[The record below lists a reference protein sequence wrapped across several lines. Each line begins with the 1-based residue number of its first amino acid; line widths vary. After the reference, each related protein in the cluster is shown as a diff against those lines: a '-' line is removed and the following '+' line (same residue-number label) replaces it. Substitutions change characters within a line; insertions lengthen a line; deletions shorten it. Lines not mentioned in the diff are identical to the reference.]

1 MATPIVATDHVG
13 PFLEAGRTP
22 WVYYCVSQNRD
33 VANRF
38 IALPSVRN
46 RVLGRQLF
54 AFDAP
59 GFLHWGYNFW
69 WTQFSLAPVDPFT
82 DTCAGGPFFGGDAF
96 AVYPGPDGTPWLS
109 IRHRVFAQAM
119 ADHRALTLLAELT
132 DRPSAK
138 ALIDEGGTLT
148 YSSFSYDTGAHL
160 RARRAVDERILGV
173 LSSARR

>member
-1 MATPIVATDHVG
+1 A
-13 PFLEAGRTP
+13 
-22 WVYYCVSQNRD
+22 
-33 VANRF
+33 
-38 IALPSVRN
+38 
-46 RVLGRQLF
+46 
-54 AFDAP
+54 
-59 GFLHWGYNFW
+59 
-69 WTQFSLAPVDPFT
+69 

-160 RARRAVDERILGV
+160 RARRAVDERILEV